1 MMQDSISTSEFMEQQ
16 VVETSSVFTDFS
28 TIAARG
34 YNVISRARRN
44 GRWWVLKSLEEKVRN
59 TEPFVSMLR
68 KEFDIMASLQD
79 PNIVN
84 VVSIEEV
91 DKLGLSI
98 VMEWIDGVTLGEWLK
113 QPHSKKEKLRVLHQL
128 ITTLAYVHQHQTAHR
143 DLKPSN
149 VMVTHRGNNVKLID
163 FGLSDT
169 DSFDYMKVPAGT
181 VGYRAP
187 EVEAVEAVEAS
198 ATINYQRADIYSL
211 GRIIEDFQ
219 LGRWS
224 NAVVQRACASLDSRF
239 QNVEEVGEKLLLAEK
254 MFFWRWIAVVLF
266 GICTIMLGGGWV
278 RQQIPGWSATENA
291 ATKTLENE
299 RNILSTGEKKENG
312 GKETNNSQQNED
324 VSQHSPS
331 SASQSSAP
339 SFSASHSPSTAK
351 SPSPQTT
358 ASKTAPNAGLGWGND
373 ASRTALER
381 GKRIIDDNAREMQ
394 TLMQDPDWNTDEGYM
409 RLNKKMDGVMD
420 TYYAKIK
427 KFAYEQP
434 FDETTQNAIYAEL
447 MFYSMNHHSNHWMAQ
462 LKKYYEAYSLRKK
475 GTK

>member
-1 MMQDSISTSEFMEQQ
+1 MTQDSISTSEFMEQQ

-113 QPHSKKEKLRVLHQL
+113 QPLSKKAKLRVLHQL

-266 GICTIMLGGGWV
+266 GVCTIVLGGGWV
-278 RQQIPGWSATENA
+278 CQQIPEWSATESA
-291 ATKTLENE
+291 TTKTLENE
-299 RNILSTGEKKENG
+299 RKILSTGEKKEIG
-312 GKETNNSQQNED
+312 GKETNNSQQNKD
-324 VSQHSPS
+324 ISQHSPT
-331 SASQSSAP
+331 SASPSSAP
-339 SFSASHSPSTAK
+339 SFSASHSASTAK
-351 SPSPQTT
+351 SPSTQIA

>member
-1 MMQDSISTSEFMEQQ
+1 
-16 VVETSSVFTDFS
+16 
-28 TIAARG
+28 
-34 YNVISRARRN
+34 
-44 GRWWVLKSLEEKVRN
+44 
-59 TEPFVSMLR
+59 MLR

-113 QPHSKKEKLRVLHQL
+113 EPHSKKEKLRVLHQL
-128 ITTLAYVHQHQTAHR
+128 ITTLGYVHQHQTAHR

-187 EVEAVEAVEAS
+187 EVEAIEAVEAS

-266 GICTIMLGGGWV
+266 GVCTIVLGGGWV

-299 RNILSTGEKKENG
+299 RNILGTGEKK
-312 GKETNNSQQNED
+312 
-324 VSQHSPS
+324 
-331 SASQSSAP
+331 
-339 SFSASHSPSTAK
+339 
-351 SPSPQTT
+351 
-358 ASKTAPNAGLGWGND
+358 GLKDQICSW
-373 ASRTALER
+373 
-381 GKRIIDDNAREMQ
+381 
-394 TLMQDPDWNTDEGYM
+394 
-409 RLNKKMDGVMD
+409 
-420 TYYAKIK
+420 
-427 KFAYEQP
+427 
-434 FDETTQNAIYAEL
+434 
-447 MFYSMNHHSNHWMAQ
+447 
-462 LKKYYEAYSLRKK
+462 K
-475 GTK
+475 GL